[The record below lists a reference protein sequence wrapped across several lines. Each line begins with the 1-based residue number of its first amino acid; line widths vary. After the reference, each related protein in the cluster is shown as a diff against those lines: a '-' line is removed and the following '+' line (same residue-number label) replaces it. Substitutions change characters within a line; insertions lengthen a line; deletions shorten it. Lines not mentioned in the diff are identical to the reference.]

1 MLEIGTSGTVRGE
14 DGNILT
20 YSAWGKPAIRNERG
34 DDGNGGIIRSPQ
46 RAIVLPDRDHV
57 VLELEAID
65 RMYLNVYVP
74 HLQTVGAVVGYLH
87 VHHGQ
92 RFASTSAVVPMTE
105 AFLRKIEQFVDDEGV
120 DLVAFEKNQRKDN
133 VTQKYLR
140 SFHKTEG
147 VLYVGK
153 AQEKA
158 RVVRTQ
164 RRRNR
169 HTGAS
174 YPWIVESTAMV
185 NHYYFYC
192 VDENFGPFFLKFCSY
207 FPYTAKLCING
218 HEYLKRQLAK
228 WGVAFEAL
236 DNGIKSCADP
246 RLMQRLADGLSAEK
260 IDRLLRKWLRRLP
273 HPFPARDRA
282 AGYRYQLSILQAE
295 FSLTQV
301 LDQPVTGRVFFEEV
315 IRENLDIGRP
325 TQVSL
330 VFDRRLTRR
339 TPGKFRT
346 RVITD
351 GVVPSLHIDYKKTRI
366 KQYHK
371 EGEALRTETT
381 INDTR
386 DFAIGRRIK
395 NLAQLRKIAFAA
407 NRRLLDVQRISH
419 DCFIGE
425 VVFQDLQKP
434 VIVDDQRAA
443 ALRFADP
450 RVQALLHV
458 LLMFLLVQGTVT
470 HRDLREHLAPL
481 LGKNASQMTPGSIT
495 YDLRRLRLHGLIT
508 RIPKT
513 HRYRITAKGLRTA
526 IFYTRL
532 YSRSLRTGLAIIS
545 QPETNADLPI
555 ARSIRAAE
563 MAVNNWY
570 QHAKL
575 AA

>member
-1 MLEIGTSGTVRGE
+1 MSI
-14 DGNILT
+14 
-20 YSAWGKPAIRNERG
+20 A
-34 DDGNGGIIRSPQ
+34 RSV
-46 RAIVLPDRDHV
+46 ADVLRDHV

-65 RMYLNVYVP
+65 RMYLNIYVP
-74 HLQTVGAVVGYLH
+74 HLQTVGAVVGYLR
-87 VHHGQ
+87 VHRGQ
-92 RFASTSAVVPMTE
+92 RFASTTAVTPMTE
-105 AFLRKIEQFVDDEGV
+105 AFVRNIERFVDEEGI
-120 DLVAFEKNQRKDN
+120 DLVAFERGRRKDD

-140 SFHKTEG
+140 GFRRSEG

-158 RVVRTQ
+158 RVMRTE
-164 RRRNR
+164 RRRSR
-169 HTGAS
+169 TTGGT

-192 VDENFGPFFLKFCSY
+192 VDEDFGPFFLKFCSY
-207 FPYTAKLCING
+207 FPYNAKLCING

-228 WGVAFEAL
+228 RGVAFEAL
-236 DNGIKSCADP
+236 DNGIKSCVDP
-246 RLMQRLADGLSAEK
+246 ALMQRLSDGLSAAR

-301 LDQPVTGRVFFEEV
+301 LDQPVTGRIFFEEV

-325 TQVSL
+325 SQVSL
-330 VFDRRLTRR
+330 VFDRKVSRR
-339 TPGKFRT
+339 TPGRFRT

-371 EGEALRTETT
+371 EGQALRTETT

-386 DFAIGRRIK
+386 DFAIGRRIE
-395 NLAQLRKIAFAA
+395 NLEELRKIGFAA
-407 NRRLLDVQRISH
+407 NRRLLDVQCIGH

-425 VVFQDLQKP
+425 VSFQDMQRP
-434 VIVDDQRAA
+434 VTVHSQRAS

-450 RVQALLHV
+450 RVQALCHV
-458 LLMFLLVQGTVT
+458 LLLFLLVQGTFT
-470 HRDLREHLAPL
+470 HKDVREHLAPL
-481 LGKNASQMTPGSIT
+481 LGHKPSQYTPGRIT
-495 YDLRRLRLHGLIT
+495 YDLRRLRLHGLIE
-508 RIPKT
+508 RIAKT
-513 HRYRITAKGLRTA
+513 YRYRITAKGLRTA

-532 YSRSLRTGLAIIS
+532 YNRSLRTGLAIIS
-545 QPETNADLPI
+545 PAATNPQLPM
-555 ARSIRAAE
+555 AKSIRAAE
-563 MAVNNWY
+563 AAINTWY
-570 QHAKL
+570 EHAKL